1 MSGKKIDLVDKNRFA
16 AQEKLRE
23 DKSPSAIRSAAHRGP
38 GKKLHHP
45 DVKRGA
51 SLARQSHPKRKD
63 FYTARLPST
72 LLEEL
77 TEIRK
82 TASALKKKKA
92 RSKVRAFR
100 VRS

>member
-1 MSGKKIDLVDKNRFA
+1 MSGKRIDLIDKNRFA

-38 GKKLHHP
+38 GKKSHHP
-45 DVKRGA
+45 DIKRGA
-51 SLARQSHPKRKD
+51 SLAKQSHPQKKD
-63 FYTARLPST
+63 FYASRLPST

-82 TASALKKKKA
+82 TASALKRKKKK
-92 RSKVRAFR
+92 SLQK
-100 VRS
+100 